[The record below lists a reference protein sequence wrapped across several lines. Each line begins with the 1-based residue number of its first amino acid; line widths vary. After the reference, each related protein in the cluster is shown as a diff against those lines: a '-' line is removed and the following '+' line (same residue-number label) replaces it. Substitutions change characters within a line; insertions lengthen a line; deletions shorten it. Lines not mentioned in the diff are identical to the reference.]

1 MLSLPIQ
8 NSNIVTSLM
17 QKIINTILKAAIA
30 VLAMT
35 LAASCI
41 FEKENPIVKG
51 GVKTVMVQ
59 FDVNSSGMVQTK
71 APIIEGDD
79 EAEAT
84 EIKTLRVFAY
94 TKKKVDNVETYSL
107 CGFLYLTGEQIKAA
121 STTALLMD
129 IRLPY
134 TQMKSE
140 QTIYFRAVANAEG
153 MTYKDTDGMPSV
165 SVGRNEDGSMTMS
178 ENIGY
183 DELDQIT
190 FGITNKVT
198 DGITTQSFGN
208 GMPMYCETHTTVNL
222 NTQGT
227 EVTDVPGHVS
237 HTKLPEPIK
246 VSLQLTRSLAK
257 IEVYA
262 AESTTETA
270 VKSTNIKI
278 TGVSFANVP
287 VSGKLF
293 SPLSEMTYETEYA
306 SVELLNGGVVG
317 KKVDSTDEDDIK
329 VPTNYTNVASSF
341 YLAENNQGADREY
354 FCGTT
359 DYAALTGD
367 DATKATILRI
377 AYTLGDDKTPKY
389 GYVKM
394 PKIQRNTCYKVL
406 ARIKANGE
414 VALTLNVQEWTSGEI
429 ANVNFE
435 DEVTLTNTGWTY
447 GDGVENNNNTIVFG
461 PASGLVAT
469 YEFTLNTPVGG
480 TWYASLDG
488 DIQNFVLETAGE
500 TEGSVITGKT
510 VSGLITTGASYVKIK
525 TTSSNAEQGQKIATF
540 KLIAK
545 TANGDR
551 TLTVKFDSAKE
562 SYTLVQKQ

>member
-1 MLSLPIQ
+1 
-8 NSNIVTSLM
+8 M
-17 QKIINTILKAAIA
+17 QKIINIILKAAIA

-71 APIIEGDD
+71 APIIEGED
-79 EAEAT
+79 EEEAT

-94 TKKKVDNVETYSL
+94 TKKTVDNVETYSL
-107 CGFLYLTGEQIKAA
+107 CGFLYLTGAQIKAA

-134 TQMKSE
+134 TQMNSE

-153 MTYKDTDGMPSV
+153 MTGTDDMLSV

-183 DELDQIT
+183 DELGQIT
-190 FGITNKVT
+190 YGITNQVT
-198 DGITTQSFGN
+198 DGITTQSFN
-208 GMPMYCETHTTVNL
+208 YGMPMYCETYTTVNL

-270 VKSTNIKI
+270 KKATNITI

-287 VSGKLF
+287 QSGNLF
-293 SPLSEMTYETEYA
+293 NEPSSTAELSYYEGYIDVAT
-306 SVELLNGGVVG
+306 LNEGVVG
-317 KKVDSTDEDDIK
+317 SKVKSADLNAIK
-329 VPTNYTNVASSF
+329 VPGNYTPVSNAF
-341 YLAENNQGADREY
+341 YLAENNQGADSEY

-377 AYTLGDDKTPKY
+377 AYTLGNDETPKY

-414 VALTLNVQEWTSGEI
+414 MALTLNVQEWDSGEI

-435 DEVTLTNTGWTY
+435 DEVTLTNPSWTF
-447 GDGVENNNNTIVFG
+447 GDGVENKNNTIVFG
-461 PASGLVAT
+461 SASGLEAT
-469 YEFTLNTPVGG
+469 YNFTLNTPVGG

-500 TEGSVITGKT
+500 TEGSKITGKT
-510 VSGLITTGASYVKIK
+510 VSGPITTGSSYVKIK

-545 TANGDR
+545 TADGDR
-551 TLTVKFDSAKE
+551 TLTVKFDSTKE
-562 SYTLVQKQ
+562 SYTLVQNQ

>member
-1 MLSLPIQ
+1 
-8 NSNIVTSLM
+8 M

-94 TKKKVDNVETYSL
+94 TKKTVNNVDTYSL
-107 CGFLYLTGEQIKAA
+107 CGFLYLTGTQIKAA

-134 TQMKSE
+134 TQMNSE

-153 MTYKDTDGMPSV
+153 MTGTDDMLSV

-183 DELDQIT
+183 DELGQIT
-190 FGITNKVT
+190 FGIKNKVT

-222 NTQGT
+222 NTQGTEVT

-262 AESTTETA
+262 AESTTETEEE
-270 VKSTNIKI
+270 STNITI

-317 KKVDSTDEDDIK
+317 KKVDSTDENDIK
-329 VPTNYTNVASSF
+329 VPANYTNVANSF
-341 YLAENNQGADREY
+341 YLAENNQGSDREY

-377 AYTLGDDKTPKY
+377 AYTLGNDETPKY

-435 DEVTLTNTGWTY
+435 DEVTLTNTGWTF

-461 PASGLVAT
+461 PASGLEAT
-469 YEFTLNTPVGG
+469 YNFTLNTPVGG

-488 DIQNFVLETAGE
+488 DIQNFELETAGE